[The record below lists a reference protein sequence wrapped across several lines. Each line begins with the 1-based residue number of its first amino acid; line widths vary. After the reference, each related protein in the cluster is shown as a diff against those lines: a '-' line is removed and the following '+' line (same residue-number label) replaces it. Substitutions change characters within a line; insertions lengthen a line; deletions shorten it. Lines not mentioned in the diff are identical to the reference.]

1 MTSRITVLSSL
12 VALSI
17 AACGGD
23 AGPSKVSV
31 SDPVAPVGEEGDV
44 VITLHRSGG
53 GGALSIPYGTTDGSA
68 TSDADYATA
77 SGLVEWEDE
86 DFDDKTIVIS
96 LIDDVDIEPSESF
109 TVALGK
115 PSNSSVVD
123 RSDLEVAIADDD
135 HPGDSFAVTSSGRL
149 MHFDRVQPGRFTLA
163 VNITGTAAGEK
174 LIALDMRP
182 SDGKLYALS
191 DSAKLYTIDATTGV
205 VALESSLIA
214 DPADATS
221 PYTGL
226 SGTEFGID
234 FNPITDRLRLTSN
247 TGQNVRINA
256 DTGTVIT
263 DPPISGQTTG
273 YTAIAHNNNVAASC
287 RTRLYAIDPAGNRF
301 VTQTPPDDGMTQGAG
316 GLRLTAT
323 SSAGFDI
330 YTDAMDKDAA
340 YSALTVDG
348 ATGMYKIDLGTGEA
362 SAVRKKVGPLAANET
377 MTSFA
382 LGTLPAS
389 TPATQELG
397 ELFGV
402 TSSAV
407 VSFNRANPEKVC
419 SSVNLVG
426 LEPNETILDLDMQP
440 SSGVLY
446 ALTKIGTTAQVHRV
460 DPYGGTLS
468 PAVAISIPVAGSVFG
483 TDFSPSGNSPLRIVS
498 NTGQNILV
506 TDLETGAATANASLN
521 GAGTSATGAA
531 YTDSVL
537 GAGRA
542 TLYVIDPATDRLS
555 IANPSTGTLTD
566 VGPLG
571 TDVTQLG
578 GFDIDGRNNVGVVAV
593 TVGSSTHL
601 HTVDVRTGLLSPSLG
616 TVGTSSPLVGMT
628 RATPEVFYYGITTDG
643 KLIRFD
649 INDPSH
655 VTVVS
660 DPTRMVPT
668 DLITGLGPN
677 EYLVSVDFNPGPNM
691 YGVTNL
697 GNLYSV
703 NSSIADANKLGA
715 LHADPLDT
723 SAPFSMLTGT
733 AFDVDFQPT
742 GDVPLRVVS
751 DAEQNL
757 RVSVMTPPTVFTDS
771 SLTSSSAIDIVG
783 AAYTN
788 NYIGAVSTTLYAI
801 DKATGR
807 LMIESSPDSGNLTT
821 VGPLGV
827 TGTLAGCDIG
837 GGNNGVAIAAMQLAG
852 EGFTR
857 LYNINLATGAA
868 SQIGDGIGGAPLRS
882 IAVYIR

>member
-1 MTSRITVLSSL
+1 MERRRSILSAL

-17 AACGGD
+17 TACGGD

-53 GGALSIPYGTTDGSA
+53 GGALSIPYA
-68 TSDADYATA
+68 TSDGTATADADYTSANGT
-77 SGLVEWEDE
+77 VEWADS
-86 DFDDKTIVIS
+86 DFEDKTITIS

-115 PSNSSVVD
+115 PSNDSVAD

-149 MHFDRVQPGRFTLA
+149 MHFDRAQPGRFTLA

-174 LIALDMRP
+174 LVALDMRP
-182 SDGKLYALS
+182 ADGKLYALS
-191 DSAKLYTIDATTGV
+191 DGAKLYTVDPTTGV
-205 VALESSLIA
+205 ATLKSSLTA

-221 PYTGL
+221 PFTGL
-226 SGTEFGID
+226 SGTELGID

-247 TGQNVRINA
+247 TGQNARINA

-263 DPPISGQTTG
+263 DAPITGQTTG
-273 YTAIAHNNNVAASC
+273 YAAIAHNNNVAASC
-287 RTRLYAIDPAGNRF
+287 RTRLYAIDPTGNRF
-301 VTQTPPDDGMTQGAG
+301 VTQTPPDDGVTQGAG

-323 SSAGFDI
+323 GSAGFDI
-330 YTDAMDKDAA
+330 YTDEMDKDAA
-340 YSALTVDG
+340 YAALAVDG
-348 ATGMYKIDLGTGEA
+348 EMGMYKIDLGTGEA
-362 SAVRKKVGPLAANET
+362 SAVRKKVGPLLANES

-389 TPATQELG
+389 TKAAQELG
-397 ELFGV
+397 ELFGI
-402 TSSAV
+402 TASAV
-407 VSFNRANPEKVC
+407 VSFNRANPEKLC
-419 SSVNLVG
+419 SSATIAG
-426 LEPNETILDLDMQP
+426 LEANETILDLDMQP
-440 SSGVLY
+440 STGVLY
-446 ALTKIGTTAQVHRV
+446 ALTKIGTTGQLHRV

-468 PAVAISIPVAGSVFG
+468 PAVAISVPLAGAMFG
-483 TDFSPSGNSPLRIVS
+483 TDFSPMGNAPLRIVS
-498 NTGQNILV
+498 DTGQNLLV
-506 TDLETGAATANASLN
+506 TDIDTGAATADAALH

-537 GAGRA
+537 GAGTA
-542 TLYVIDPATDRLS
+542 TLYVIDAATDRLR
-555 IANPSTGTLTD
+555 IANPTTGALTD

-571 TDVTQLG
+571 TDVTQLS
-578 GFDIDGRNNVGVVAV
+578 GFDIDGRNNVGFVAA
-593 TVGSSTHL
+593 TVGASTQL
-601 HTVDVRTGLLSPSLG
+601 YTVDVRTGALSAALG
-616 TVGTSSPLVGMT
+616 TVGTSSPLVGLT

-649 INDPSH
+649 IKNPSTI
-655 VTVVS
+655 TVVS
-660 DPTRMVPT
+660 DASRMVPT
-668 DLITGLGPN
+668 DLITGLAPN

-697 GNLYSV
+697 GNLYSI
-703 NSSIADANKLGA
+703 NSSIADASKLGA

-723 SAPFSMLTGT
+723 SAPFSMLSGT
-733 AFDVDFQPT
+733 AFDVDFRPT

-751 DAEQNL
+751 DTEQNL
-757 RVSVMTPPTVFTDS
+757 RVSVMTPPTVFTDP
-771 SLTSSSAIDIVG
+771 SLASSSAIDIVG

-788 NYIGAVSTTLYAI
+788 NFIGASSTTLYAI
-801 DKATGR
+801 DKASSR
-807 LMIESSPDSGNLTT
+807 LMIESSLDSGSLTS

-827 TGTLAGCDIG
+827 TGTLAGFDIG
-837 GGNNGVAIAAMQLAG
+837 GGNNGVAIAAMQLTG
-852 EGFTR
+852 EGFSR
-857 LYNINLATGAA
+857 LYNIDLATGSAT
-868 SQIGDGIGGAPLRS
+868 QVGNGIGGAPLRS